1 MVRLSLSFLSVASA
15 FAVAS
20 AAPFF
25 AQQPF
30 TSRPRS
36 DAQCLRDS
44 SINEYQSFKLWSR
57 ELQTYLSG
65 KFTSD
70 RIIGGVDG
78 DKNLE
83 QIEFCA
89 VSSDYE
95 CDSILVAGCILEG
108 PEYRLRISRGPLD
121 GYLRVDGQYVR
132 IVSHFED
139 ASLLSFNNDGS
150 GLRIFHSHK
159 DDGVNVLATSKYTEK
174 GQPVVLE
181 YPQRRRQRQRFDIV
195 NSYDIDTIELPEPNS
210 CVPDIAIKEY
220 ESFQLFS
227 YDLISFVS
235 KEIGHDVLVGG
246 VRGNKN
252 FQQLEFCIV
261 STDTEC
267 NPAYP
272 TNCIYENVQYRYRV
286 AGPEKGYLRIQNG
299 VVRIVPDFDMAT
311 GLNLLWD
318 KNLGVRIAKQNK
330 HSVSV
335 LATTVPG
342 APLTLEA
349 AEDATKRQWFALS
362 KRRDNN
368 IQEEEG
374 EVNASLSLLL
384 ALLSVFGRNECVPE
398 ISLREYEPF
407 LLKSTLLNTI
417 VSQAFD
423 TNLVVGGINGDKD
436 FKQLELCLTSTERGC
451 SSIIQSDCIHQNQ
464 DYRFRVNAP
473 VRGYLRLVDGE
484 VDIVEDFDKAS
495 ALSLFKE
502 AGWPLRI
509 AGRRETDGKRVVLA
523 ASERGGPITVERP
536 KTDAI
541 RQWFEII
548 EANYA

>member
-25 AQQPF
+25 SQQPF
-30 TSRPRS
+30 TGRPIS

-65 KFTSD
+65 KSTSD
-70 RIIGGVDG
+70 RLVGGVNG

-89 VSSDYE
+89 VSSDDE
-95 CDSILVAGCILEG
+95 CDSILVTGCILEDL
-108 PEYRLRISRGPLD
+108 EYRLRISRGPLD
-121 GYLRVDGQYVR
+121 GYLRVDGHYVR

-139 ASLLSFNNDGS
+139 ASLLSFNNDGF

-159 DDGVNVLATSKYTEK
+159 DDEVNVLATSKYTEN

-181 YPQRRRQRQRFDIV
+181 YPQRKRQRQRFDIV
-195 NSYDIDTIELPEPNS
+195 SPYDVNTIE
-210 CVPDIAIKEY
+210 
-220 ESFQLFS
+220 F
-227 YDLISFVS
+227 
-235 KEIGHDVLVGG
+235 
-246 VRGNKN
+246 
-252 FQQLEFCIV
+252 
-261 STDTEC
+261 
-267 NPAYP
+267 
-272 TNCIYENVQYRYRV
+272 
-286 AGPEKGYLRIQNG
+286 
-299 VVRIVPDFDMAT
+299 
-311 GLNLLWD
+311 
-318 KNLGVRIAKQNK
+318 
-330 HSVSV
+330 
-335 LATTVPG
+335 
-342 APLTLEA
+342 
-349 AEDATKRQWFALS
+349 
-362 KRRDNN
+362 
-368 IQEEEG
+368 
-374 EVNASLSLLL
+374 
-384 ALLSVFGRNECVPE
+384 FGDNECVPE
-398 ISLREYEPF
+398 ISLREYQPF

-436 FKQLELCLTSTERGC
+436 FKQLELCLASTDRDC
-451 SSIIQSDCIHQNQ
+451 SSIIQSDCIYQNQ

-473 VRGYLRLVDGE
+473 VRGYLRLVNGE
-484 VDIVEDFDKAS
+484 VDIVEDFDEAS

-509 AGRRETDGKRVVLA
+509 SGRREQDGKRVVLA

-548 EANYA
+548 EANYS